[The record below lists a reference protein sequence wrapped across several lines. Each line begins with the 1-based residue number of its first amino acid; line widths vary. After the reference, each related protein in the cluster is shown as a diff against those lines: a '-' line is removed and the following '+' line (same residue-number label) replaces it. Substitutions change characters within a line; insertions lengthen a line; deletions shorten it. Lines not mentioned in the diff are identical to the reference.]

1 MKHLFT
7 YNMIW
12 LSSRIN
18 RQTKF
23 ILGGI
28 MSRTGDNI
36 YKRKDGRWEAR
47 YIKGYTLQGKIKYG
61 YCYAKTYREVKEKL
75 FILKS
80 SANQNSDQSRSIKT
94 KFSDICDEWL
104 KIKTKKIKVS
114 TLTKYSTAINN
125 HIKPILGGYMICNLN
140 TRVISDFS
148 DYLLIDKGL
157 SAKTVK
163 DILTLLKSI
172 VSYLSKDIP
181 KLKNIE
187 FVYPKENMSEIRV
200 MSFTEEKKFI
210 EFLFL
215 DLDRCKLGILLSLFT
230 GLRIGE
236 ICALRWKD
244 ISLQEKTL
252 VVRSTMQRLKKF
264 DNGNQKTQVI
274 INSPKSST
282 SFRLVPL
289 SDMALN
295 VCEKL
300 SCNTPEAFILSGA
313 TQKYVEPRVL
323 QYRIKKYSQECG
335 IANLHFHV
343 LRHTFATRCV
353 EVGFEVK
360 SLSEILGHSSPRVT
374 LERYI
379 HPSLQLKIDNINK
392 LSAIGL

>member
-1 MKHLFT
+1 
-7 YNMIW
+7 
-12 LSSRIN
+12 
-18 RQTKF
+18 
-23 ILGGI
+23 
-28 MSRTGDNI
+28 MSRKGDNI

-61 YCYAKTYREVKEKL
+61 YCYAKTYREAKEKL

-80 SANQNSDQSRSIKT
+80 SINRDLGQSRNIKT
-94 KFSDICDEWL
+94 RFSDICDEWL
-104 KIKTKKIKVS
+104 KINKKKLKVS
-114 TLTKYSTAINN
+114 TFTKYFIAINN
-125 HIKPILGGYMICNLN
+125 HIKPELGGYMISNIN

-148 DYLLIDKGL
+148 DYLLIKKGL

-163 DILTLLKSI
+163 DILTVLKSI
-172 VSYLSKDIP
+172 VCFLAKDIP
-181 KLKNIE
+181 KLNNIE
-187 FVYPKENMSEIRV
+187 FVYPKEKKTEIHV
-200 MSFTEEKKFI
+200 MSFSEEKKFI
-210 EFLFL
+210 EFLL
-215 DLDRCKLGILLSLFT
+215 IDLDRCKLGILLSLFT

-244 ISLQEKTL
+244 ISIKDKILI
-252 VVRSTMQRLKKF
+252 VRSTMQRIKSF
-264 DNGNQKTQVI
+264 DNSNQKTQVI
-274 INSPKSST
+274 INSPKSIS
-282 SFRLVPL
+282 SFRVVPL

-300 SCNTPEAFILSGA
+300 SCNTPEAFILSGIP
-313 TQKYVEPRVL
+313 QKYVEPRVL

-335 IANLHFHV
+335 IENLHFHV

-360 SLSEILGHSSPRVT
+360 SLSEILGHSNPRIT

-379 HPSLQLKIDNINK
+379 HPSIQLKIDNINK